1 VATSQT
7 IADYRYC
14 AFISYSHEDEGWA
27 KWLQAALETYR
38 VPRRLVGTQT
48 AAGPI
53 PRRLGPVFRDR
64 SDLSTA
70 ADLTARIDEALQRS
84 ANLIVICSPSACAS
98 RWVDQEVRAFR
109 RLGRGHRVHCL
120 IVGGEPNASDLP
132 GRNAEECFP
141 DALRLPADGGS
152 ADTRQHLEPIAA
164 DVRSRRDGKTD
175 AKLRIIA
182 GLLDVGFD
190 LLKQR
195 EHSRRTQRMT
205 AVTAGALVMVLVTSG
220 LAIKAVM
227 ARKDAE
233 LQQREAEALVDFM
246 LGDLD
251 DKLRQVQRLDILET
265 VDNRAMAYF
274 ISRPTGNVTDET
286 LALRAKALQA
296 IGAVRADQGN
306 LPAAVESHRAAA
318 AIMAELLHRAPD
330 DPERRAAYAKAL
342 NFIGNGYWFH
352 GDLERAFASFQ
363 QAIALLE
370 QETKLKASSAAVAV
384 LASARTNAGRVL
396 EARGDFAGA
405 KGLYDAVEKAFTELA
420 AQEPANTR
428 WQTELSYAYDNLG
441 KVALEQGQLSDAV
454 KAYRI
459 VHQITARLAAERPND
474 RGIQESLLLSSAIL
488 GRTLGLCGADGE
500 AVRLVGEAVGIAK
513 ALVVIDSAQA
523 DWREE
528 LGEYSRLL
536 GSLERGAGHLD
547 TAAQHDA
554 EAMRLLSALA
564 ASDPTNSMWR
574 RELVSAQLETGRLQL
589 AKGNLSNAEQLLD
602 TALGTISKERAA
614 SPNDR
619 NVQLLE
625 STAHIARGEVAAR
638 RHDMSSARAHWS
650 AARDVVSTAARVGA
664 DPNFLAAWASAL
676 LLLDDMK
683 SAHPV
688 VERLASMGYRTR
700 DFDRLLAEKHQ
711 PYPWNAITVQR
722 AGNAQGAPVAG
733 GVE

>member
-1 VATSQT
+1 VGTSQT

-27 KWLQAALETYR
+27 KWLQTALETYR
-38 VPRRLVGTQT
+38 VPRRLLGTQT
-48 AAGPI
+48 PAGPV
-53 PRRLGPVFRDR
+53 PRRLGSAFRDR

-70 ADLTARIDEALQRS
+70 ADLTARIEEALQQS

-109 RLGRGHRVHCL
+109 RLERGDRVHCL

-132 GRNAEECFP
+132 GRDAEECFP
-141 DALRLPADGGS
+141 GALRLPAGGGS
-152 ADTRQHLEPIAA
+152 AETQQHIEPIAA
-164 DVRSRRDGKTD
+164 DVRSGRDGKTD

-182 GLLDVGFD
+182 GLLDVDFD

-195 EHSRRTQRMT
+195 EHSRRMHRMT
-205 AVTAGALVMVLVTSG
+205 AVTAGALGMVLVTSG
-220 LAIKAVM
+220 LAIKAVV

-330 DPERRAAYAKAL
+330 DPERRTAYAKAL
-342 NFIGNGYWFH
+342 NFIGNGYWYQ
-352 GDLERAFASFQ
+352 GDLERAFESFR

-370 QETKLKASSAAVAV
+370 PEAPSAPSAAVAV

-405 KGLYDAVEKAFTELA
+405 KAVYEAVEKAFAELA
-420 AQEPANTR
+420 AREPANSR

-441 KVALEQGQLSDAV
+441 KVALEQGRLGDAV
-454 KAYRI
+454 QAYRS
-459 VHQITARLAAERPND
+459 VQHITVRLAAEQPND

-500 AVRLVGEAVGIAK
+500 AVRYVGQAVAIAK
-513 ALVVIDSAQA
+513 ALVVIDPAQA

-536 GSLERGAGHLD
+536 GSLERSAGHLD
-547 TAAQHDA
+547 AAAQHDA
-554 EAMRLLSALA
+554 EAMRVLSALV

-574 RELVSAQLETGRLQL
+574 RELASAQLELGRLQL
-589 AKGNLSNAEQLLD
+589 AKGDLSNAEQLLD

-614 SPNDR
+614 SPKDR

-625 STAHIARGEVAAR
+625 STAHIARAEVSAR
-638 RHDMSSARAHWS
+638 RHDMSVARAHWS
-650 AARDVVSTAARVGA
+650 AARDVISTAARVGA
-664 DPNFLAAWASAL
+664 DPNFLAAWASSL
-676 LLLDDMK
+676 LLLDDMT
-683 SAHPV
+683 SAQPV
-688 VERLASMGYRTR
+688 IERLAAMGYKTR
-700 DFDRLLAEKHQ
+700 DFDRMLAEKQQ
-711 PYPWNAITVQR
+711 PYPWNATTVLG
-722 AGNAQGAPVAG
+722 AGNARGAPVAG
-733 GVE
+733 RVD